1 MASTRSAGRVV
12 QVGLAGG
19 TAHVTA
25 LKTVK
30 PEVSVSVSWW
40 GNIRELREVLALAE
54 SGRLTP
60 IPLEFWPLDK
70 INDVYERVK
79 HGQVAGRA
87 VITP

>member
-1 MASTRSAGRVV
+1 MV

-25 LKTVK
+25 LKTIK

-40 GNIRELREVLALAE
+40 DNIRELREVLAMAE

-60 IPLEFWPLDK
+60 IPLELWPLAK

-79 HGQVAGRA
+79 HGQVVGR
-87 VITP
+87 ITP